1 MSFRRLTVA
10 LAVVAA
16 VVGIGASSVLGAQG
30 QTNRTV
36 IKVTASEF
44 KFVLSAKSAK
54 AGPVTFVVT
63 NKGALQHDFKIGTK
77 KTPLLSKGKSS
88 TITVTLKK
96 GKNAYLCTVS
106 GHAAAGMKGAV
117 VGK

>member
-1 MSFRRLTVA
+1 MSIRRLTVA

-30 QTNRTV
+30 QTHRTV
-36 IKVTASEF
+36 IKVTSSEF
-44 KFVLSAKSAK
+44 KFVLSAKSAP

-63 NKGALQHDFKIGTK
+63 NRGALSHDFKIGTK

-88 TITVTLKK
+88 TITVTVKK
-96 GKNAYLCTVS
+96 GKNAYMCTVA
-106 GHAAAGMKGAV
+106 GHAAAGMKGTFT
-117 VGK
+117 GR

>member
-1 MSFRRLTVA
+1 MSIRRLTVA

-16 VVGIGASSVLGAQG
+16 VVGIGASSVFGAQG

-44 KFVLSAKSAK
+44 KFVLSAKTAK

-63 NKGALQHDFKIGTK
+63 NRGALQHDFKIGTK

-88 TITVTLKK
+88 TITVTIKK
-96 GKNAYLCTVS
+96 GKNAYMCTVS
-106 GHAAAGMKGAV
+106 GHAAAGMKGTFT
-117 VGK
+117 GR

>member
-30 QTNRTV
+30 QTHRTV

-44 KFVLSAKSAK
+44 KFVLSTKVAK

-63 NKGALQHDFKIGTK
+63 NKGALSHDFKIGTK
-77 KTPLLSKGKSS
+77 KTPLLAKGKSS

-106 GHAAAGMKGAV
+106 GHAAAGMKGSV
-117 VGK
+117 TGK

>member
-88 TITVTLKK
+88 TITVTVKK
-96 GKNAYLCTVS
+96 GKNVYMCTVA
-106 GHAAAGMKGAV
+106 GLAAAGMKGTFT
-117 VGK
+117 GR